1 MGADGRSESEDG
13 GALAVSAVNMVDGV
27 PLFLAYVAVACALL
41 SGVVSLF
48 AVRRHPDFLH
58 TGSFLFLFLAGVASI
73 TAGGWALLT
82 NLTVTDRLALGLP
95 WLEWHLRLD
104 PLSGFFLVLL
114 GTLVTAASLYG
125 PSYTREYTHGEAP
138 QPLPPLGVFTA
149 TFVLG
154 MQMLL
159 LADDALVF
167 MIFWEIMSLSGYFLV
182 VYQHQHAG
190 NRHAAFL
197 YLLLAHVG
205 ALVILLAFGVLA
217 AFGGGL
223 TFAQMRAAPLTP
235 LWATLA
241 FAFAFLGFGTKAGM
255 VPLHVWLP
263 DAHPVAPSHISA
275 LMSGA
280 MLKMG
285 IYGIV
290 RVSYDLIGEVRWEW
304 GVALLVVGTAS
315 ALLGVLYALMQHDLK
330 RLLAYHSIENIG
342 IILMGLGM
350 SMIFLGSG
358 HPLLGTLGLV
368 AALYHTLNHALFKG
382 LLFLGAGAVLYRTH
396 ERDLERMGG
405 LIQRMPVTAFMF
417 LVGSVAI
424 SALPPFN
431 GFVSEWLTFQTALQ
445 VPALDNGV
453 LRMIMPIAA
462 ALLALTG
469 ALAAACFVKAF
480 GIAFLGKPR
489 TRHVAHAREV
499 PMGMLLGMGWLAA
512 LCLVLGVLPTLTIEA
527 MAPITRLLAHTS
539 LPAATAQG
547 WLWLTP
553 VSPQGASYSAPFVL
567 LALVVVYGLGYL
579 FLRRGAAPARRCYPW
594 DCGFGSLTHRMEYTS
609 TSFTQ
614 PIRRVFG
621 AVWKVDEAV
630 ETTTAGAGPI
640 PRVTGIRHH
649 LHVQDW
655 SWLKVYQPIGRLILD
670 AARRIGFIQTGSIH
684 TYLKY
689 SFGTLVFLLWIV
701 SL

>member
-1 MGADGRSESEDG
+1 MNG
-13 GALAVSAVNMVDGV
+13 GNAV
-27 PLFLAYVAVACALL
+27 PLFLAYAAIASTLL
-41 SGVVSLF
+41 SGIVSLF
-48 AVRRHPDFLH
+48 AVRRHPGFLH
-58 TGSFLFLFLAGVASI
+58 TASFLFLFLAGAADI
-73 TAGGWALLT
+73 TAGGWALLAD
-82 NLTVTDRLALGLP
+82 LTLTDRLALGLP
-95 WLEWHLRLD
+95 WLQWHLRLD
-104 PLSGFFLVLL
+104 PLSGFFMVLL
-114 GTLVTAASLYG
+114 GTLVIAASLYG

-149 TFVLG
+149 FFVLG
-154 MQMLL
+154 MQLLL

-167 MIFWEIMSLSGYFLV
+167 MIFWEMMSLSGYFLV
-182 VYQHQHAG
+182 AYQHQHAA
-190 NRHAAFL
+190 NSHAAFL

-205 ALVILLAFGVLA
+205 ALVILLSFGVLA

-223 TFAQMRAAPLTP
+223 TFDQMRAAQLTP

-241 FAFAFLGFGTKAGM
+241 FACAFLGFGTKAGM

-275 LMSGA
+275 LMSGV

-290 RVSYDLIGEVRWEW
+290 RIIFDLIGDVRWEW

-405 LIQRMPVTAFMF
+405 LIHRMPVTAFMF

-445 VPALDNGV
+445 APTLDNGV

-489 TRHVAHAREV
+489 TSHVARAREV

-512 LCLVLGVLPTLTIEA
+512 LCLVLGVLPMPTIEA
-527 MAPITRLLAHTS
+527 MAPITRLLVHTA
-539 LPAATAQG
+539 LPSATAQS

-553 VSPQGASYSAPFVL
+553 VSPHGASYSAPFLL
-567 LALVVVYGLGYL
+567 LAMIMVFGLGYL
-579 FLRRGAAPARRCYPW
+579 FLKRGARPARRCYPW
-594 DCGFGSLTHRMEYTS
+594 DCGFGQLSHRMEYTS
-609 TSFTQ
+609 TAFTQ

-630 ETTTAGAGPI
+630 EITTVGIGPI
-640 PRVTGIRHH
+640 PRVTGIHHH

-655 SWLKVYQPIGRLILD
+655 SWLKVYLPIGSLVLKT
-670 AARRIGFIQTGSIH
+670 ARRIGFIQTGSIH

-689 SFGTLVFLLWIV
+689 SFGTLILLLWVV

>member
-1 MGADGRSESEDG
+1 
-13 GALAVSAVNMVDGV
+13 MVDGI
-27 PLFLAYVAVACALL
+27 PLFLAYVAPASALL

-48 AVRRHPDFLH
+48 AVRRHPGFLH
-58 TGSFLFLFLAGVASI
+58 TGSFLLLFLAGVTDVI
-73 TAGGWALLT
+73 AGGWALLT
-82 NLTVTDRLALGLP
+82 DLTLVDRLALGLP
-95 WLEWHLRLD
+95 WLEWHIRLD
-104 PLSGFFLVLL
+104 PLSGFFMILL
-114 GTLVTAASLYG
+114 GTLVIAVSLYG

-149 TFVLG
+149 TFVIG

-182 VYQHQHAG
+182 AFQHQHAA

-205 ALVILLAFGVLA
+205 SLVILLSFGVLA

-223 TFAQMRAAPLTP
+223 TFAQMRAASLTP

-275 LMSGA
+275 MMSGA

-290 RVSYDLIGEVRWEW
+290 RVSFDLIGEVRWEW
-304 GVALLVVGTAS
+304 GVAVLVIGTAS

-417 LVGSVAI
+417 LIGSVAI

-431 GFVSEWLTFQTALQ
+431 GFVSEWLTFQAALQ
-445 VPALDNGV
+445 APALDNGV

-499 PMGMLLGMGWLAA
+499 PMGMLLGMGWLAT
-512 LCLVLGVLPTLTIEA
+512 LCLVLGVLPTPMIEA
-527 MAPITRLLAHTS
+527 MAPITRLLAHTE
-539 LPAATAQG
+539 LPAAAAQG

-553 VSPQGASYSAPFVL
+553 VSPQVASYSAPFVL
-567 LALVVVYGLGYL
+567 LALIVVYGLGYL

-594 DCGFGSLTHRMEYTS
+594 DCGFGQLSHRMEYTS

-621 AVWKVDEAV
+621 AVWKVEEAI
-630 ETTTAGAGPI
+630 ETTTDGARPL

-655 SWLKVYQPIGRLILD
+655 SWLKVYQPIGWLVLD

-689 SFGTLVFLLWIV
+689 SFGTLIFLLWIV

>member
-1 MGADGRSESEDG
+1 
-13 GALAVSAVNMVDGV
+13 MVDGV
-27 PLFLAYVAVACALL
+27 PLFLAYSALICTLL

-48 AVRRHPDFLH
+48 AVRRHPGFLH
-58 TGSFLFLFLAGVASI
+58 FGSFLFLFLAGVTDVI
-73 TAGGWALLT
+73 AGGWALLT
-82 NLTVTDRLALGLP
+82 DLTVTDRLALGLP

-104 PLSGFFLVLL
+104 PLTGFFMVLL

-149 TFVLG
+149 LFILG

-167 MIFWEIMSLSGYFLV
+167 MIFWEMMSASGYFLV
-182 VYQHQHAG
+182 AYQHQHAA

-217 AFGGGL
+217 AFSGGL
-223 TFAQMRAAPLTP
+223 SFDQMRAAQLSP

-241 FAFAFLGFGTKAGM
+241 FAFAFLGFGTKSGM

-290 RVSYDLIGEVRWEW
+290 RVSFDLIGEVHWEW
-304 GVALLVVGTAS
+304 GVVMLIVGTAS

-358 HPLLGTLGLV
+358 HPLLGTLALV

-405 LIQRMPVTAFMF
+405 LIHRMPVTAFMF

-431 GFVSEWLTFQTALQ
+431 GFVSEWLTFQAALQ
-445 VPALDNGV
+445 APALDNGV
-453 LRMIMPIAA
+453 LRILLPVAA
-462 ALLALTG
+462 AMLALTG

-499 PMGMLLGMGWLAA
+499 PLGMLLGMGLLAA
-512 LCLVLGVLPTLTIEA
+512 LCLVLGVLPTPAIEA
-527 MAPITRLLAHTS
+527 MAPITRLLVHTA
-539 LPAATAQG
+539 LPTAAAQG

-567 LALVVVYGLGYL
+567 LALVVVFGLGYL
-579 FLRRGAAPARRCYPW
+579 FLKRGAAPARRCYPW
-594 DCGFGSLTHRMEYTS
+594 DCGFGQLNHRMEYTS

-630 ETTTAGAGPI
+630 ETTTAGGGPI
-640 PRVTGIRHH
+640 PRVTGIHHH

-655 SWLKVYQPIGRLILD
+655 SWLKVYLPIGRLVLE
-670 AARRIGFIQTGSIH
+670 AAKRIGFIQTGSIH

>member
-1 MGADGRSESEDG
+1 M
-13 GALAVSAVNMVDGV
+13 SATAGTPLLFAYAGV
-27 PLFLAYVAVACALL
+27 VCTLL
-41 SGVVSLF
+41 SGAVSLL

-58 TGSFLFLFLAGVASI
+58 FGSFLFLFIAGAASI
-73 TAGGWALLT
+73 GAGGWTLLAK
-82 NLTVTDRLALGLP
+82 LTVTDRFVLGLP
-95 WLEWHLRLD
+95 WLDWHVRID

-114 GTLVTAASLYG
+114 GTLVVAISLYG
-125 PSYTREYTHGEAP
+125 PSYTREFARGQGA

-149 TFVLG
+149 LFVLG

-167 MIFWEIMSLSGYFLV
+167 MIFWEMMSLSGYFLV
-182 VYQHQHAG
+182 VYQHQHAA
-190 NRHAAFL
+190 NRHAAFI

-205 ALVILLAFGVLA
+205 ALVILLSFGVLA

-223 TFAQMRAAPLTP
+223 TFDQMRAAKLTP
-235 LWATLA
+235 LWATIA
-241 FAFAFLGFGTKAGM
+241 FACAFAGFGIKSGM

-263 DAHPVAPSHISA
+263 DAHPAAPSHISA

-280 MLKMG
+280 MIKMG

-290 RVSYDLIGEVRWEW
+290 RLSYDLIGDVQWEW
-304 GVALLVVGTAS
+304 GMVVLIVGTAS
-315 ALLGVLYALMQHDLK
+315 SLLGVLYALMQHDLK

-358 HPLLGTLGLV
+358 HKLLGTLGLV

-396 ERDLERMGG
+396 ARDLDQMGG
-405 LIQRMPVTAFMF
+405 LIHRMPVTAFLF

-445 VPALDNGV
+445 GPALNNGL
-453 LRMIMPIAA
+453 LRTMLPIAA

-489 TRHVAHAREV
+489 TRRVARAREV
-499 PMGMLLGMGWLAA
+499 PSGMLGGMGLLAT
-512 LCLVLGVLPTLTIEA
+512 LCLLLGVFPTTMIEA
-527 MAPITRLLAHTS
+527 MAPITELLVREA
-539 LPAATAQG
+539 LPSAAAQG

-553 VSPQGASYSAPFVL
+553 ISPQVASYSAPFVV
-567 LALVVVYGLGYL
+567 AAIVVVFGLGYL
-579 FLRRGAAPARRCYPW
+579 FLKRGAVPARRVYAW
-594 DCGFGSLTHRMEYTS
+594 DCGFGQLTQRMQYTS
-609 TSFTQ
+609 TAFSQ
-614 PIRRVFG
+614 PIRRVFRG
-621 AVWKVDEAV
+621 VWKVEEQIDTLAS
-630 ETTTAGAGPI
+630 AGPI
-640 PRVTGIRHH
+640 PRVTS
-649 LHVQDW
+649 LHYSVHTHDW
-655 SWLKVYQPIGRLILD
+655 SWLWCYVPIGRLVL
-670 AARRIGFIQTGSIH
+670 AAANRIGFIQTGNIH
-684 TYLKY
+684 TYLKF
-689 SFGTLVFLLWIV
+689 SFVTLLVFLWIV
-701 SL
+701 S

>member
-1 MGADGRSESEDG
+1 M
-13 GALAVSAVNMVDGV
+13 
-27 PLFLAYVAVACALL
+27 
-41 SGVVSLF
+41 
-48 AVRRHPDFLH
+48 
-58 TGSFLFLFLAGVASI
+58 FLAGVGCI
-73 TAGGWALLT
+73 AGGGWVLLA
-82 NLTVTDRLALGLP
+82 NLTLTDQLALGLP

-104 PLSGFFLVLL
+104 PLSGFFLLLL
-114 GTLVTAASLYG
+114 GALTVAAALYG
-125 PSYTREYTHGEAP
+125 PAYTREFVHGEDA
-138 QPLPPLGVFTA
+138 QPLPPLGLFTA

-167 MIFWEIMSLSGYFLV
+167 MIFWELMSLSGYFLV
-182 VYQHQHAG
+182 AYQHQHTA

-223 TFAQMRAAPLTP
+223 TFDAMRAAPLTP

-241 FAFAFLGFGTKAGM
+241 FAFTFLGFGTKAGM

-290 RVSYDLIGEVRWEW
+290 RVSFDLIGEVRWEW
-304 GVALLVVGTAS
+304 GVAMLVVGTAS

-350 SMIFLGSG
+350 AIIFLGSG
-358 HPLLGTLGLV
+358 HPLLGTLALV

-382 LLFLGAGAVLYRTH
+382 LLFLAAGAVLYRTH
-396 ERDLERMGG
+396 ERDLEHMGG
-405 LIQRMPVTAFMF
+405 LIRRMPVTAFMF

-431 GFVSEWLTFQTALQ
+431 GFVSEWLTFQAALQ
-445 VPALDNGV
+445 APALENGV
-453 LRMIMPIAA
+453 LRMLLPIAA

-489 TRHVAHAREV
+489 SHHVAHAREV
-499 PMGMLLGMGWLAA
+499 PRGMLLGMGLLAL
-512 LCLVLGVLPTLTIEA
+512 LCLLLGVLPTPMIET
-527 MAPITRLLAHTS
+527 MAPITQLLVHHA
-539 LPAATAQG
+539 LPSAAAQG

-553 VSPQGASYSAPFVL
+553 ISPQVASYSAPFVV
-567 LALVVVYGLGYL
+567 LAIVVVFGLGYL
-579 FLRRGAAPARRCYPW
+579 FLKRGAVPARRCYPW
-594 DCGFGSLTHRMEYTS
+594 DCGFGQLNHRMEYTS

-621 AVWKVDEAV
+621 AVWKVEEEV
-630 ETTTAGAGPI
+630 EKSTSGSGAI
-640 PRVTGIRHH
+640 RRLTGIRHH
-649 LHVQDW
+649 LHVSDW
-655 SWLKVYQPIGRLILD
+655 SWLKVYVPLGHLVLE

-689 SFGTLVFLLWIV
+689 SFWTLIFLLWVV

>member
-1 MGADGRSESEDG
+1 MNTANG
-13 GALAVSAVNMVDGV
+13 L
-27 PLFLAYVAVACALL
+27 PLLLAYAAIVCTLL
-41 SGVVSLF
+41 SGAVSLF
-48 AVRRHPDFLH
+48 AVRRHPGFLH
-58 TGSFLFLFLAGVASI
+58 FGSFLFLFLAGAASI
-73 TAGGWALLT
+73 AAGGWALLAH
-82 NLTVTDRLALGLP
+82 LTLTDQLAFGLP
-95 WLEWHLRLD
+95 WLKWHLRLD

-125 PSYTREYTHGEAP
+125 PSYTREYTHGKAP

-182 VYQHQHAG
+182 AYQHQHAA

-205 ALVILLAFGVLA
+205 ALVILLSFGVLA

-223 TFAQMRAAPLTP
+223 TFDQMRATHLAP

-241 FAFAFLGFGTKAGM
+241 FLFAFLGFGTKAGM

-304 GVALLVVGTAS
+304 GLLVLVIGTAS

-350 SMIFLGSG
+350 SMIFLGTG
-358 HPLLGTLGLV
+358 HKILGTLGLV

-405 LIQRMPVTAFMF
+405 LIHRMPVTAFMF

-445 VPALDNGV
+445 APALENGV
-453 LRMIMPIAA
+453 LRTMIPISA

-489 TRHVAHAREV
+489 SRRVAHAREV
-499 PMGMLLGMGWLAA
+499 PIGMQGGMALLAVLCLLLG
-512 LCLVLGVLPTLTIEA
+512 VFPTSVIMA
-527 MAPITRLLAHTS
+527 MAPITQLLVQDS
-539 LPAATAQG
+539 LPSAAAQG

-553 VSPQGASYSAPFVL
+553 ISPQVASYSAPLVL
-567 LALVVVYGLGYL
+567 IAIVVVFGLG
-579 FLRRGAAPARRCYPW
+579 FLLLKRGAVPARRCYPW
-594 DCGFGSLTHRMEYTS
+594 DCGFGRLTSRMEYTS
-609 TSFTQ
+609 TAFTQ

-630 ETTTAGAGPI
+630 ETTAGAGPI
-640 PRVTGIRHH
+640 PRVTSIRHH

-655 SWLKVYQPIGRLILD
+655 SWLKVYQPIGRLVLA
-670 AARRIGFIQTGSIH
+670 AARRIGFIQTGNIH

-689 SFGTLVFLLWIV
+689 SLATLLLLLWIV

>member
-1 MGADGRSESEDG
+1 MIT
-13 GALAVSAVNMVDGV
+13 VDRL
-27 PLFLAYVAVACALL
+27 PLLLAYAAVACALL

-48 AVRRHPDFLH
+48 AVRRHPGFLH
-58 TGSFLFLFLAGVASI
+58 SGSFLLLFLSGAGSMA
-73 TAGGWALLT
+73 AGGWALLGDLS
-82 NLTVTDRLALGLP
+82 LTDQLPLGLP
-95 WLEWHLRLD
+95 WLKWHMRLD
-104 PLSGFFLVLL
+104 PLSGFFQVLL
-114 GTLVTAASLYG
+114 GTLVVAASLYG
-125 PSYTREYTHGEAP
+125 PSYTVKYTHGKDV

-149 TFVLG
+149 VFVLG

-159 LADDALVF
+159 LSDDALVF
-167 MIFWEIMSLSGYFLV
+167 MIFWESMSAAGYFLV
-182 VYQHQHAG
+182 AYQHQHAE

-205 ALVILLAFGVLA
+205 SLVILLSFGVLA

-223 TFAQMRAAPLTP
+223 SFEQMRSAPLTP
-235 LWATLA
+235 LWATIA
-241 FAFAFLGFGTKAGM
+241 FGCAFIGFGTKAGM

-263 DAHPVAPSHISA
+263 EAHPVAPSHISA

-290 RVSYDLIGEVRWEW
+290 RLSFDLIGAVRWEW
-304 GVALLVVGTAS
+304 GLALLIVGTAS

-342 IILMGLGM
+342 IILMGLGL

-358 HPLLGTLGLV
+358 HLLLGTLGLV
-368 AALYHTLNHALFKG
+368 AALYHTINHALFKG

-405 LIQRMPVTAFMF
+405 LIHRMPLTAFMF

-431 GFVSEWLTFQTALQ
+431 GFVSEWLTFQAALQ
-445 VPALDNGV
+445 APALPNGV
-453 LRMIMPIAA
+453 LRMVIPIAA

-489 TRHVAHAREV
+489 SHRVGHAHEV
-499 PMGMLLGMGWLAA
+499 PKGMLSAMGLLAL
-512 LCLVLGVLPTLTIEA
+512 LCLLLGILPTAVLAA
-527 MAPITRLLAHTS
+527 MAPITQLLVQAS
-539 LPAATAQG
+539 LPSAQG

-553 VSPQGASYSAPFVL
+553 LSPRVASYSAPFVL
-567 LALVVVYGLGYL
+567 SALVAVFGLGYL
-579 FLRRGAAPARRCYPW
+579 FLKRRAVPARRSHAW
-594 DCGFGSLTHRMEYTS
+594 DCGFGQLTHRMEYTS
-609 TSFTQ
+609 TSFTE

-621 AVWKVDEAV
+621 GVWKVEETV
-630 ETTTAGAGPI
+630 EIVAQPGPI
-640 PRVTGIRHH
+640 PRVTAIRHQS
-649 LHVQDW
+649 HVHDW
-655 SWLKVYQPIGRLILD
+655 SWLKLYEPIARVVLG
-670 AARRIGFIQTGSIH
+670 AARGIGFIQAGNIH
-684 TYLKY
+684 LYLKY
-689 SFGTLVFLLWIV
+689 SFGTLLFLLWVV